1 MSFTYNNDGL
11 RTTKTLNGV
20 VTTYYYQG
28 SLLIAEETNSQIIVY
43 LYDSNGAPI
52 GFKYRGSSYASGVW
66 DIYGYEK
73 NLQGR
78 RVKTIEYCFYEVETA

>member
-43 LYDSNGAPI
+43 LFDTNNSPVYS
-52 GFKYRGSSYASGVW
+52 K
-66 DIYGYEK
+66 K
-73 NLQGR
+73 
-78 RVKTIEYCFYEVETA
+78 

>member
-28 SLLIAEETNSQIIVY
+28 SLLIAEEINSQIIVY
-43 LYDSNGAPI
+43 LYDSNGSPI
-52 GFKYRGSSYASGVW
+52 GFRFRWNEYASGVW
-66 DIYGYEK
+66 DVYWYEK
-73 NLQGR
+73 NPL
-78 RVKTIEYCFYEVETA
+78 ET